1 MKYGNKD
8 DKEIKVGVSIWDS
21 IVLLLLMIG
30 IQVIVGIF
38 MAMFIGILNLASGIE
53 IIDNA
58 YESVIGNIIAYI
70 IIYKSLLKRNKF
82 EIKLKYRFDIK
93 ITICCLF
100 ILIGYIL
107 TYDNTIGLIMPK
119 LVFESWVDDI
129 FIEMFQNP
137 FVAFFEIVFIA
148 PIFEEL
154 FMRGIIL
161 EQLSRRYEPIIS
173 ITVSALLFAI
183 MHLNLTQ
190 GVNAFLLGII
200 FGLVYLKTR
209 NLIIT
214 ILLHGLHN
222 LFCYIVSYFPELYN
236 MDFSPIKLTVG
247 VILLV
252 VSLYIFK
259 GFEIGREIDKTGE
272 SALTAR

>member
-1 MKYGNKD
+1 MECVNKD
-8 DKEIKVGVSIWDS
+8 DNEIKVGMSILGS
-21 IVLLLLMIG
+21 IMILLLILG
-30 IQVIVGIF
+30 LQVIGGIF
-38 MAMFIGILNLASGIE
+38 IGMLIGILNIASGIQ
-53 IIDNA
+53 IIDNTYA
-58 YESVIGNIIAYI
+58 SAIGNIIAYI
-70 IIYKSLLKRNKF
+70 IIYKSLLKRNTF
-82 EIKLKYRFDIK
+82 DIKLKCRFDIK

-107 TYDNTIGLIMPK
+107 TYDNTIGLIIPK
-119 LVFESWVDDI
+119 LVSESWVDDI
-129 FIEMFQNP
+129 FTEMLQTP
-137 FVAFFEIVFIA
+137 FVEFCLAVLIA

-161 EQLSRRYEPIIS
+161 EQLSRRYKPIIS

-183 MHLNLTQ
+183 MHLNVTQ

-214 ILLHGLHN
+214 ILLHGLNN
-222 LFCYIVSYFPELYN
+222 LFCDIVSYFPELYK
-236 MDFSPIKLTVG
+236 MDFSPIKLAVG
-247 VILLV
+247 VVLLA

-259 GFEIGREIDKTGE
+259 RFEISRETDKTGE
-272 SALTAR
+272 EALTVR

>member
-1 MKYGNKD
+1 MECGNKD
-8 DKEIKVGVSIWDS
+8 DNEIKVGVSIFGS
-21 IVLLLLMIG
+21 IMIVLLMIG
-30 IQVIVGIF
+30 IQAIVGFSIY
-38 MAMFIGILNLASGIE
+38 ILIDIVNLASGIE
-53 IIDNA
+53 IINDTYA
-58 YESVIGNIIAYI
+58 SAIGNIIAYI
-70 IIYKSLLKRNKF
+70 IIYKSLLKKNKF
-82 EIKLKYRFDIK
+82 DIKLKCRFDIK

-107 TYDNTIGLIMPK
+107 TYDNTIGLIIPK
-119 LVFESWVDDI
+119 LVSEIWVDDI
-129 FIEMFQNP
+129 FTEMFQNP
-137 FVAFFEIVFIA
+137 FAAFWEIVFIA

-154 FMRGIIL
+154 CMRGIIL
-161 EQLSRRYEPIIS
+161 EQLSRRYKPIIS

-183 MHLNLTQ
+183 MHLNVSQ

-214 ILLHGLHN
+214 ILLHGLNN

-247 VILLV
+247 VILFV

-259 GFEIGREIDKTGE
+259 GFEISGETDKTGE
-272 SALTAR
+272 EALTVS